1 MGNFLTL
8 TRPFKRIV
16 RDSGSPYGLLLLAL
30 TTMLLVYPFLGT
42 HKALSWVFD
51 LVMFGVVAAALRSTR
66 GRGLAYRL
74 GWVFGLSTFGTGF
87 LSRSLDVAS
96 AYPFSAGLR
105 GLFFGY
111 LIVVIFSEIIRRQK
125 IDFDAV
131 MGASCVLVLLGLTFS
146 SAYVLLEWQIPGSF
160 IIPEIPASIES
171 VFGPTSTEFSLLYFS
186 FVAMTTIGFGD
197 IVPVAPPARG
207 LAALEGLLAQ
217 LYLTIIIARLV
228 GLEIANRLQEKRAR
242 EE

>member
-1 MGNFLTL
+1 MALN
-8 TRPFKRIV
+8 RPIRHAV
-16 RDSGSPYGLLLLAL
+16 ETARSPYGVLLLAL
-30 TTMLLVYPFLGT
+30 AFMLLVYPFLGT
-42 HKALSWVFD
+42 HKALNWIFD
-51 LVMFGVVAAALRSTR
+51 LIMFGVIAAALRATH
-66 GRGLAYRL
+66 GRDLAYRL
-74 GWVFGLSTFGTGF
+74 AWILGLSTFLAGV
-87 LSRSLDVAS
+87 LSRSLGVAW

-105 GLFFGY
+105 GLLFGF
-111 LIVVIFSEIIRRQK
+111 LIVVIFSDIFRRQK
-125 IDFDAV
+125 ITFDAV

-160 IIPEIPASIES
+160 HIPEIPASIES
-171 VFGPTSTEFSLLYFS
+171 VFGPTSTEFNLLYFS

-217 LYLTIIIARLV
+217 LYLAIIIARLV
-228 GLEIANRLQEKRAR
+228 GLEIANRMQEKPSR

>member
-1 MGNFLTL
+1 LDNYLTL
-8 TRPFKRIV
+8 SRPFKRIV
-16 RDSGSPYGLLLLAL
+16 GASASPYGLLLLAL

-51 LVMFGVVAAALRSTR
+51 LVMFGVIAAALGSTR

-74 GWVFGLSTFGTGF
+74 GWVFGLSTFVTGF
-87 LSRSLDVAS
+87 LSRSLGVAS

-111 LIVVIFSEIIRRQK
+111 LIIVIFSEIIRRQK

-146 SAYVLLEWQIPGSF
+146 SAYVLLEWQTPGSF
-160 IIPEIPASIES
+160 MIPKIPPSIES

-197 IVPVAPPARG
+197 IVPVAPPARS

-228 GLEIANRLQEKRAR
+228 GLEIANRLQEKPAR
-242 EE
+242 EK

>member
-1 MGNFLTL
+1 LAL

-16 RDSGSPYGLLLLAL
+16 DDSGRPYGLLLLAL

-66 GRGLAYRL
+66 GTGLAYRL
-74 GWVFGLSTFGTGF
+74 GWVLGLSTFVTGL
-87 LSRSLDVAS
+87 LSRSLGVAS

-105 GLFFGY
+105 GLFFGF
-111 LIVVIFSEIIRRQK
+111 LIVVILSDVFRRQK
-125 IDFDAV
+125 ITFDAV

-160 IIPEIPASIES
+160 SIPEIPAAIES
-171 VFGPTSTEFSLLYFS
+171 VFGPTSTEFNLLYFS

-217 LYLTIIIARLV
+217 LYLAIIIARLV
-228 GLEIANRLQEKRAR
+228 GLEIANRMQEKQSR